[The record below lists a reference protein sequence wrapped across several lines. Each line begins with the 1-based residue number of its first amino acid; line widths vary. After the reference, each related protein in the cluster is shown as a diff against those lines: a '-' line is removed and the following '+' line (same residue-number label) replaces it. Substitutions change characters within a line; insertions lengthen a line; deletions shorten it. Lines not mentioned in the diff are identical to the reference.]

1 MEKFLQDP
9 GGLELRVEKEDIR
22 QSLGLEATGKR
33 RRHEHHQ
40 GYGLDFLEGSQ
51 GSLYLGFL
59 THDNLDPWVK

>member
-1 MEKFLQDP
+1 M
-9 GGLELRVEKEDIR
+9 EKEDIR

-40 GYGLDFLEGSQ
+40 GYGLDCLEGFQ